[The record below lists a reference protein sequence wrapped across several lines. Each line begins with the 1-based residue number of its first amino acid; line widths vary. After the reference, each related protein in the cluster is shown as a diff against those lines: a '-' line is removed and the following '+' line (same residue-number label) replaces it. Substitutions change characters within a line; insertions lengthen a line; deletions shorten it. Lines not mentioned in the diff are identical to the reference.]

1 MRFAVVLGTV
11 LLPAIALAE
20 VTVQPRVAAEFEHF
34 GESYRVTD
42 DQDTVTVTNDYGTRL
57 GVALRTAGRSP
68 SRFSLDADVHLGKET
83 RRLRLDFDGRL
94 VSGANTFELSHDASY
109 RTFRDDGEYS
119 ISSDHLL
126 EEARLVW
133 ERAWNDR
140 FTMRLQNRF
149 EGTWYA
155 SQDEYNLNQW
165 TNEPKVEGR
174 LRFHGFDELS
184 VAGRYARRS
193 IPDSTSL
200 AYDRYTLETGMSL
213 LFGWT
218 SAIDVSEQLERREYE
233 ALSTRESSW
242 MNRVDAR
249 LEFGVGDRTTF
260 RLVHEN
266 EVVRYDEPDELDFDS
281 NWSRT
286 GFQVEV
292 HRTDSVDLLLMPVYA
307 FLQSDTAPEEEYT
320 ETGLEAGVEVRFGAR
335 TWISLSDEVGRR
347 DYEVSD
353 PGTVSADLLD
363 TDELLAE
370 LDNLGAAFSDYLYNR
385 LTLIV
390 TSDVAAGVNV
400 NLFVN
405 WQPEDHHVNRHD
417 TDTRII
423 TGGVEYAF

>member
-1 MRFAVVLGTV
+1 MRCAVVLGV
-11 LLPAIALAE
+11 ALLPAIAFAE
-20 VTVQPRVAAEFEHF
+20 VTVQPRVGADFEHF

-42 DQDTVTVTNDYGTRL
+42 DQDTVTVTNDYGTLL
-57 GVALRTAGRSP
+57 GVVLRTAGRSP
-68 SRFSLDADVHLGKET
+68 SRFSVDADVHLGKET
-83 RRLRLDFDGRL
+83 RRFRLDFDGRL
-94 VSGANTFELSHDASY
+94 ERGANTFELSHDTSY

-126 EEARLVW
+126 ETARFVW
-133 ERAWNDR
+133 EHELSERFTLRLQDR
-140 FTMRLQNRF
+140 FD
-149 EGTWYA
+149 GTWYA
-155 SQDEYNLNQW
+155 DQDEYNLNQW
-165 TNEPKVEGR
+165 THEPKVETR

-193 IPDSTSL
+193 VPDSLSL
-200 AYDRYTLETGMSL
+200 GYDRYTFESGLSL

-218 SAIDVSEQLERREYE
+218 SAIDVSEQLERRTYD
-233 ALSTRESSW
+233 LDSVRESSW
-242 MNRVDAR
+242 MNRIDAR
-249 LEFGVGDRTTF
+249 LEFGVGDRTTL

-281 NWSRT
+281 NWART

-292 HRTDSVDLLLMPVYA
+292 HRSDAVDLSIMPVYA
-307 FLQSDTAPEEEYT
+307 FLQSATLPEEEYT
-320 ETGLEAGVEVRFGAR
+320 ETGVEAGVEFRIGGR

-347 DYEVSD
+347 DYEMSD
-353 PGTVSADLLD
+353 PTTVSVGVADTNTLLEELENLD
-363 TDELLAE
+363 TS
-370 LDNLGAAFSDYLYNR
+370 FSDYLYNR

-390 TSDVAAGVNV
+390 TSDVTAGVNV

-423 TGGVEYAF
+423 TGGIEYAF